1 MANSVEGKQLLLL
14 FYILSESLGSWALLL
29 QEEWLSLSGV
39 LNARKPS
46 ERPGNLTPC
55 LFPHKQQ
62 SRPLHPPF
70 GVQQEPYV

>member
-1 MANSVEGKQLLLL
+1 MANGVEGKQLLLL

-29 QEEWLSLSGV
+29 QECLSLSGA
-39 LNARKPS
+39 LNARGPS

>member
-1 MANSVEGKQLLLL
+1 MAKGVEGKQLLLL

-29 QEEWLSLSGV
+29 QEWLSLSGV
-39 LNARKPS
+39 FNARGPS